1 MSDLSYE
8 HTTVRA
14 ITTIRT
20 VSDLEALANEWEDKF
35 FEPGLGYP
43 SIWYRGQ
50 SRDLP
55 QQPGVLRSKFLSSCD
70 ADEIKMQPVGQRL
83 WNKEKTLNR
92 QFRRMSSS
100 LIPAGSDV
108 VSLYFLAQ
116 HHGFPTR
123 LMDWTMNPMS
133 ALYFATSSSIDEDG
147 VIFVM
152 NAKDLGPL
160 AEMRD
165 SKVKQV
171 VSAVFDDHSV
181 KFKSTIIPIL
191 PDLYA
196 GRMLQQSSCFTLH
209 TPPLKLNH
217 GNVQSITPAPIL
229 KLEKYFVPKEVK
241 NKLRLTLRRLGVT
254 DATLFPDLDHVA
266 SEIKNAWRL

>member
-1 MSDLSYE
+1 MS
-8 HTTVRA
+8 TV
-14 ITTIRT
+14 TTIQS
-20 VSDLEALANEWEDKF
+20 VSDLETVVTEWEAMF

-50 SRDLP
+50 PRDLP
-55 QQPGVLRSKFLSSCD
+55 PQPGVLRPKFLSCCD
-70 ADEIKMQPVGQRL
+70 DDEIQMQPAGQRL
-83 WNKEKTLNR
+83 WNKERTFNR

-100 LIPAGSDV
+100 LVPATSGV

-116 HHGFPTR
+116 HHGLPTR
-123 LMDWTMNPMS
+123 LMDWTMNSMA
-133 ALYFATSSSIDEDG
+133 ALYFAASSSLDNDG

-152 NAKDLGPL
+152 NPKDLEPF

-165 SKVKQV
+165 PNVEAVVRAVLGDSDVPFESK
-171 VSAVFDDHSV
+171 
-181 KFKSTIIPIL
+181 IIPLL

-209 TPPLKLNH
+209 TPPLWLNDTTLSLKDEATH
-217 GNVQSITPAPIL
+217 MITPSSIPKVA
-229 KLEKYFVPKEVK
+229 KYVIPKAAK
-241 NKLRLTLRRLGVT
+241 PSLRLTLRRLGVT